1 MLFVETPE
9 PIYVEKEED
18 AHAWKEV
25 FSNGEPIGFD
35 TETTGLNIITDRVKF
50 FSIANNEHR
59 ICAPVRLLKVFKDVL
74 EDPNIEVR
82 MTNCKYDMHMAMN
95 HGVDIQGRIADTICM
110 DFLLD
115 ENRHGRHGLKE
126 TSKDYLG
133 LRMAPFS
140 TVFGNLKGG
149 KNQAV
154 IMLCKMHDCIESKD
168 LTLATQILA
177 ELGKVPGANP
187 DVVDGVNRITASI
200 AKGYTYTAKTLL
212 AIGRKAGVCSKT
224 TGKQGYVVDI
234 CKYMGVIDKDEEVST
249 AERAAY
255 DWVLDSAPIQ
265 EDMHDDLLLDLTKL
279 IPHAEDPI
287 ELLKLIVADYAS
299 LDAWASYSL
308 VDVMEEE
315 LSQVELFDSGKMYS
329 LLDYYNE
336 WFVDLIKCAFSMERT
351 GFKVDVDKCKDVEAE
366 ILRDIADIERSA
378 AQAMGKIVNLNSSA
392 QLKEYFY
399 AYKNDKWSDI
409 YGNPVKFWSKGG
421 TGGKKSPSTGIEAL
435 KYFAEKGEK
444 VANLLLEHRKL
455 KKIQEFVHNFPLD
468 ADSNGRI
475 HSTLNIVGARTGRW
489 SSRNPNMQNIPS
501 KGELGSL
508 VRSLFIPEKG
518 KTLIVADYGQ
528 LEMRIMAHFA
538 DETEMIKAIS
548 EGKDLHSM
556 TAALAGGYDY
566 EAVVAAKKKKDKGAK
581 LTKEEKELCTVR
593 RNMKAVGFG
602 LNYGIGAVKLGRQ
615 LDLPIEETVVRG
627 RLREK
632 CPEGQAL
639 INDYFGVYKNI
650 NRYIENV
657 KEYANKHQYVQTI
670 SGRYRRL
677 PEINSREFWIKA
689 KAQRQAGNTVIQGSA
704 VDIMNAAVLKIFNS
718 KRLKKLGVTVLL
730 QVHDELIFELPDDKE
745 TIAAA
750 MEIIQDCMENAWPLK
765 VPLEAE
771 PGVGPTWED
780 AK

>member
-1 MLFVETPE
+1 MKFIETPE
-9 PIYVEKEED
+9 PIYVENKID
-18 AHAWKEV
+18 ARSWKEV
-25 FSNGEPIGFD
+25 FATESSIGFD
-35 TETTGLNIITDRVKF
+35 TETTGLNIINDRVKF
-50 FSIANNEHR
+50 FSIANKNHR
-59 ICAPVRLLKVFKDVL
+59 ICAPVRLLPVFKDIL
-74 EDPNIEVR
+74 ENNSIEKR

-95 HGVDIQGRIADTICM
+95 HGVQIQGRIADTICL
-110 DFLLD
+110 DFLID

-133 LRMAPFS
+133 LRMASFG

-154 IMLCKMHDCIESKD
+154 LMLCKMHDCIESKD
-168 LTLATQILA
+168 LQLATQILA
-177 ELGKVPGANP
+177 ELGKIPNASAEVL
-187 DVVDGVNRITASI
+187 DGITRITASI
-200 AKGYTYTAKTLL
+200 AKGYTYTVKTLL
-212 AIGRKAGVCSKT
+212 AIGRKAGICTKT
-224 TGKQGYVVDI
+224 TGRRGFVVDV
-234 CKYMGVIDKDEEVST
+234 CSYLGFDIDDDFSRDENAWVMTSDAIKD
-249 AERAAY
+249 
-255 DWVLDSAPIQ
+255 
-265 EDMHDDLLLDLTKL
+265 DMHDMLLRDLTSMV
-279 IPHAEDPI
+279 PHAEDPI
-287 ELLKLIVADYAS
+287 EMLKLIVADYAS

-308 VDVMEEE
+308 VDIMEDE
-315 LSQVELFDSGKMYS
+315 LSQIEMFDTGDMYN
-329 LLDYYNE
+329 LLDFYNDT
-336 WFVDLIKCAFSMERT
+336 FVDLIYSSWDMERT
-351 GFKVDVDKCKDVEAE
+351 GFKVDVKECHRVESE
-366 ILRDIADIERSA
+366 ILKDISTIEMQVA
-378 AQAMGKIVNLNSSA
+378 KEMGRVINLNSSA

-399 AYKNDKWSDI
+399 AQNAQGWHDI

-435 KYFAEKGEK
+435 NYFADKGQP
-444 VANLLLEHRKL
+444 VAKLVLEHRKL

-468 ADSNGRI
+468 ADANGRL

-501 KGELGSL
+501 KGDLGSL
-508 VRSLFIPEKG
+508 VRSLFIPADG
-518 KTLIVADYGQ
+518 NTLIVCDYGQ

-538 DETEMIKAIS
+538 EESEMIKAIS

-566 EAVVAAKKKKDKGAK
+566 DAVVAAKKKKDKGQK
-581 LTKEEKELCTVR
+581 LTEEEKLLCTVR

-615 LDLPIEETVVRG
+615 LGLPIQETIVRG

-632 CPEGQAL
+632 CPEGQQL
-639 INDYFGVYKNI
+639 ITDYFNVYKNI
-650 NRYIENV
+650 NNYIEDV
-657 KEYANKHQYVQTI
+657 KAFANEHQYVQTI

-704 VDIMNAAVLKIFNS
+704 VDIMNNAVLKLYRN
-718 KRLKKLGVTVLL
+718 KQLKELGVSMLL
-730 QVHDELIFELPDDKE
+730 QVHDELIFECPNSED
-745 TIAAA
+745 TINKAKA
-750 MEIIQDCMENAWPLK
+750 IIQECMEKAWDLK

-771 PGVGPTWED
+771 PGHGPTWED